1 METRTSELLSQSQ
14 AAARGKARAGGGG
27 GSGRPRFSGKEEREG
42 RVEALVPRPSLRTP
56 FPDRAASSNRRA
68 RARLS
73 GTRSLGPP
81 LKRPLHAARL
91 LVPVRAALL
100 RRARAC
106 PPPGSPRAASRDRAQ
121 PRRQQR
127 RRELRRRRRRQWQ
140 REQLRRQR
148 GAGGVWV
155 WKEGSARPERV
166 SVHLPLPTP
175 AILRA
180 TRCKRGPCPKLCA
193 SPSCLAVCSPVA
205 TTPPGAD
212 WAAVL
217 TKGAAPRPSLL
228 LRTAA

>member
-14 AAARGKARAGGGG
+14 ATAGGKERAGGGG
-27 GSGRPRFSGKEEREG
+27 GSGEPRLSGKEEREG
-42 RVEALVPRPSLRTP
+42 RVEARVPRPSLRTP

-68 RARLS
+68 RARQP
-73 GTRSLGPP
+73 GTRSPGPP
-81 LKRPLHAARL
+81 LKRPLLGSRL
-91 LVPVRAALL
+91 LVPVRAALPP
-100 RRARAC
+100 RARAC

-166 SVHLPLPTP
+166 SVRLP
-175 AILRA
+175 RQS
-180 TRCKRGPCPKLCA
+180 CGPPDANGAPDPKLCA
-193 SPSCLAVCSPVA
+193 SPSCSAVRSRVA
-205 TTPPGAD
+205 AAPPGAD
-212 WAAVL
+212 RAAVL
-217 TKGAAPRPSLL
+217 TKGAAPRPPLL